1 LFSLQQQE
9 NAMNSNPATR
19 LGGDGLRGRDKQQG
33 ALRDED
39 TGQDVVRNDR
49 GEDQPK
55 DKERAQQHPG
65 LREQKDAALN
75 RPQSPGEPAG
85 GE

>member
-1 LFSLQQQE
+1 
-9 NAMNSNPATR
+9 MNDKPVPR
-19 LGGDGLRGRDKQQG
+19 PGGDGLRGRDKQQD

-39 TGQDVVRNDR
+39 TGQGVVRNDR

-55 DKERAQQHPG
+55 DKERAQQHSG
-65 LREQKDAALN
+65 LREQKDAALSQS
-75 RPQSPGEPAG
+75 QSPGEPAG

>member
-1 LFSLQQQE
+1 
-9 NAMNSNPATR
+9 MNDHPATR
-19 LGGDGLRGRDKQQG
+19 PGGDGLRGRDKQQG

-39 TGQDVVRNDR
+39 KGQGAVRNER

-55 DKERAQQHPG
+55 DKERAQQHSG
-65 LREQKDAALN
+65 LREQKDAAVSQ
-75 RPQSPGEPAG
+75 PQSPGEPAG